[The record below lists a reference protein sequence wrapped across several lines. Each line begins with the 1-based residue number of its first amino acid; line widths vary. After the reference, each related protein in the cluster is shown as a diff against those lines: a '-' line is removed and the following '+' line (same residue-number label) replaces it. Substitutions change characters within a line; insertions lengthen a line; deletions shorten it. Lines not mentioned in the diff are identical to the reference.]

1 MLLPTMSTV
10 KSKTKV
16 SFEDTSVAFAHQSNA
31 QLRKTYLIFAMM
43 NQNWLV
49 KIGTFFIKI
58 ALRLGL
64 PIKFLVKNTLFSQF
78 CGGESIETCQ
88 KTIENLAK
96 AHVGTI
102 LDYSV
107 EGEDN
112 EKDFDKTTEEILLTI
127 RKAAVQND
135 KIPFSVFKVSGIGSV
150 ELLEIVQEHPKE
162 LSDEDK
168 AAFDRIKT
176 RVGRLSSEA
185 DSLNVRLFFD
195 AEETWIQDVIDN
207 LCYEMMAKYN
217 RNGKTIIY
225 NTYQLY
231 RWESYDNLVNS
242 CETARKNDYQVGA
255 KLVRGAYIEKERRR
269 AYEMNYRDPI
279 HNNKEETDEDFDKA
293 VVYAIDNLEVLAIC
307 LGTHNEASSL
317 LCIKLMDEKGIK
329 HEDSRVWFAQLLGMS
344 DNISYNLASA
354 GFNVAKYVPY
364 GPVEAVMPYLFRR
377 AEENTSIAGM
387 SSREYLLVKKERIR
401 RKSPLTP
408 RGGTLKL

>member
-10 KSKTKV
+10 KQKTSV
-16 SFEDTSVAFAHQSNA
+16 SFEDTTVAFAHQSDS
-31 QLRKTYLIFAMM
+31 QLRKTFFIFAMM
-43 NQNWLV
+43 NQNWIV

-64 PIKFLVKNTLFSQF
+64 PIKFLIKNTLFAQF

-107 EGEDN
+107 EGEDS

-127 RKAAVQND
+127 RKAAAQNN

-150 ELLEIVQEHPKE
+150 ELLEKVQEHPDDLFDDEKE
-162 LSDEDK
+162 
-168 AAFDRIKT
+168 AFERIKA
-176 RVGRLSSEA
+176 RVAKLSKEA
-185 DSLNVRLFFD
+185 SDLNVRLFFD
-195 AEETWIQDVIDN
+195 AEETWIQDVIDA
-207 LCYEMMAKYN
+207 LCYEMMVKYN
-217 RNGKTIIY
+217 QNGKTIIY

-231 RWESYDNLVNS
+231 RWESYENLVNS
-242 CETARKNDYQVGA
+242 CKIARKNSYRVGA

-269 AYEMNYRDPI
+269 AFEMNYRDPI
-279 HNNKEETDEDFDKA
+279 HNNKEETDEDFDKSVVFA
-293 VVYAIDNLEVLAIC
+293 VDNLDVLSIC
-307 LGTHNEASSL
+307 LGTHNEDSSQ

-329 HEDSRVWFAQLLGMS
+329 HDDARVWFAQLLGMS
-344 DNISYNLASA
+344 DNISYNLANA

-377 AEENTSIAGM
+377 AEE
-387 SSREYLLVKKERIR
+387 KELER
-401 RKSPLTP
+401 RRSPQTP
-408 RGGTLKL
+408 RGGIFQQ